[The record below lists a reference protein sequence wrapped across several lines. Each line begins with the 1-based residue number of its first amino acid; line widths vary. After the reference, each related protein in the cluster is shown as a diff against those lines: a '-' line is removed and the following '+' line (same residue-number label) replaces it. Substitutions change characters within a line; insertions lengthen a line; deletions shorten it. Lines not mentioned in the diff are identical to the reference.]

1 MVLTVDNVGHGGDTV
16 NVDGDCNDM
25 MTMMLKMIKMTMA
38 VTFVADVDAVS
49 MQQHSET
56 VGIHSAACNL
66 RKLTK
71 FQTNLRQN
79 WSRQ

>member
-1 MVLTVDNVGHGGDTV
+1 
-16 NVDGDCNDM
+16 
-25 MTMMLKMIKMTMA
+25 MTMMVKMTMA